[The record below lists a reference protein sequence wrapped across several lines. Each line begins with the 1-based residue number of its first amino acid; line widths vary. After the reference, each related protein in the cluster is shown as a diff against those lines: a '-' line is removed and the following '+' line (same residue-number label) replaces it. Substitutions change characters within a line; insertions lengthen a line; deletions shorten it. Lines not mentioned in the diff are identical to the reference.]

1 MPVGALTAYGA
12 VVSTLVAAWNIFREV
27 TDGGRLRVQVVNID
41 AFYWAEGGAR

>member
-41 AFYWAEGGAR
+41 AFHGAEGGAR